1 MKLKYMFGE
10 TQTWLEQ
17 LWSFSDFRSE
27 ILKET
32 QNLLSPNESKSLRET
47 WLTNNQ
53 ATWSDGIKH
62 KIPAISPLGYS
73 AT

>member
-1 MKLKYMFGE
+1 MFGE

-17 LWSFSDFRSE
+17 LWNFSDFRSE

-32 QNLLSPNESKSLRET
+32 QNLLSPNESESLRET
-47 WLTNNQ
+47 WLTNNR
-53 ATWSDGIKH
+53 ATWSDGIER